1 MNYKRILAVGLAAS
15 MVMGSSVVAFAA
27 EGTGTGSGSLDVVEK
42 SDVFQVQL
50 PTDSGTMFN
59 YILDPTG
66 VIKATSAEK
75 YSGATFGEG
84 TVFFANAATT
94 EGGATSYSATS
105 DAIKAVN
112 KSTMDVQIKV
122 KASVAAA
129 SGITMSSTDTFDS
142 ADTTAG
148 LYLAL
153 KDSDTNNS
161 NTAITTSGV
170 ELTSTI
176 AALADAY
183 ETKYVDGKYV
193 KQLEADATGFKEY
206 SFQLTGACNPKG
218 KWTGLTET
226 PPTVNVVWSI
236 ADPTAPVGPQVTVS
250 TSGAISITGLTAEQ
264 NYTSSDITAPNG
276 STYDSNVNPI
286 DWNTDNWSV
295 EEGGSITGQLGSEWM
310 DWLIENGGNI
320 KFTIKLS
327 DNTTKECT
335 VTLAK

>member
-1 MNYKRILAVGLAAS
+1 

-42 SDVFQVQL
+42 SDVFQVEL
-50 PTDSGTMFN
+50 PTVSGTTFN

-66 VIKATSAEK
+66 VIKETDAAK
-75 YSGATFGEG
+75 YEGATFAENA

-153 KDSDTNNS
+153 KDSDTNNAD
-161 NTAITTSGV
+161 TAITTSGV

-176 AALADAY
+176 AALDDAY

-193 KQLEADATGFKEY
+193 KQLKADATGFEEY
-206 SFQLTGACNPKG
+206 SFQLTGTCNPNG

-226 PPTVNVVWSI
+226 PPEVNVVWSI
-236 ADPTAPVGPQVTVS
+236 TDPTVPVVTGPQVTITPGGVI
-250 TSGAISITGLTAEQ
+250 TITGLTEETDPTDMNLIDTEDNDKAYNLTSQPTTWTATGSAAEGTIVVKLGEAWFGLANKAVRIQ
-264 NYTSSDITAPNG
+264 LDLKDGTTISGTTTLG
-276 STYDSNVNPI
+276 
-286 DWNTDNWSV
+286 
-295 EEGGSITGQLGSEWM
+295 TGP
-310 DWLIENGGNI
+310 
-320 KFTIKLS
+320 S
-327 DNTTKECT
+327 DN
-335 VTLAK
+335 

>member
-42 SDVFQVQL
+42 SDVFQVEL
-50 PTDSGTMFN
+50 PTDSGTTFN

-66 VIKATSAEK
+66 VIKETNAAK
-75 YSGATFGEG
+75 YEGATFAENA

-153 KDSDTNNS
+153 KDNDTNNAD
-161 NTAITTSGV
+161 TAITTSGV

-176 AALADAY
+176 AALDDAY

-193 KQLEADATGFKEY
+193 KQLKADATGFEEY
-206 SFQLTGACNPKG
+206 SFQLTGTCNPNG

-226 PPTVNVVWSI
+226 PPEVNVVWSI
-236 ADPTAPVGPQVTVS
+236 ADPTVTGPQITLSTNGKINITNFDGTLFGSMSLNDGTQDWPLVTGTDGTWEWGDAVDAKKEFTLAS
-250 TSGAISITGLTAEQ
+250 NWMPSYLAGKTA
-264 NYTSSDITAPNG
+264 
-276 STYDSNVNPI
+276 
-286 DWNTDNWSV
+286 
-295 EEGGSITGQLGSEWM
+295 
-310 DWLIENGGNI
+310 
-320 KFTIKLS
+320 
-327 DNTTKECT
+327 T
-335 VTLAK
+335 VTLTLTDGSTITSASVTFPAE